1 MGREQCPEADQQNV
15 VDQKTAQDIW
25 RSKKSE
31 VSQEDYLKFQKKLY
45 RQWTKMSWSI
55 VVKGTT
61 QRGALYIQNSENQ
74 EELNGMLFLTA
85 SRFTGSKLLEPTW
98 SVIWQTIIFSKSLCY
113 IR

>member
-15 VDQKTAQDIW
+15 VDQKTEQDIR

-55 VVKGTT
+55 VVKGHTEIK

-98 SVIWQTIIFSKSLCY
+98 SVI
-113 IR
+113 